1 MRVTIRVQPGA
12 GRAGVGGCWT
22 DPHAGATLIVRV
34 AERAVDGRAT
44 EAALRA
50 LADALGLRRADV
62 RLVRGATSRVKSVEV
77 ATSPSAEPAL
87 RARLDRLL
95 AGQEAGAG

>member
-12 GRAGVGGCWT
+12 ARPGVGGSWA
-22 DPHAGATLIVRV
+22 DPQAGTALVVRV

-50 LADALGLRRADV
+50 LADALGLRRADL
-62 RLVRGATSRVKSVEV
+62 RLARGATSRLKSVEV
-77 ATSPSAEPAL
+77 TPDPADEPAL
-87 RARLDRLL
+87 RTRIDRLL
-95 AGQEAGAG
+95 GGAGSEPR